1 MADDTLLS
9 PPASGDGAPK
19 DGDTTLSADAARE
32 ARRAALMAEKAR
44 RREARAT
51 GVESASQASTGS
63 AASEAPAS
71 PSANAAP
78 AEKVATPAAPPPGS
92 EARSGALTAT
102 EAVAAQIKDA
112 SRYRI
117 IGKSMPKVD
126 GMPKI
131 NGQARFTDDMKLPR
145 MLIGKTLRS
154 PHAHARIT
162 HIDTSRAEA
171 LPGVLCVITGKDIPT
186 KYGII
191 PVAQDETALA
201 IDKVRYV
208 GEPVAC
214 VAALDEETAYNALKL
229 IDVTYETLPT
239 VMTIDEALEGK
250 IILHEQNKTGNI
262 LKNVQQT
269 FGEVD
274 ALLGESEVIV
284 EDDYYYEG
292 CTHVPLESH
301 SALASWDHEGRL
313 ELWSSTQV
321 PHYLQRE
328 LSKVLGVPQSR
339 VRVVKPHFGSGY
351 GGKSE
356 PFSLEF
362 CACVMAKKTGRP
374 VKITYTREEVFYA
387 HRGRHAAKMW
397 LKLGAKKDGTLTA
410 LDFKCWLDGGGYA
423 SFGVVTTYY
432 TGVFHSLPYNLPAFR
447 WETSRLYT
455 NKPPCGPKRG
465 HGAIQPRFA
474 FEIAL
479 DQLAEKLGM
488 DPAELRRKNF
498 IEPGHKTVNDFQV
511 TSCGMKEAMEKV
523 LAESGYFEKKGKLPR
538 GRGIGVAC
546 SAYICGA
553 GQPIYANDMP
563 HSTVNVKLDRSGCA
577 TIFSGSADIGQ
588 GSNIMLAMVV
598 AEILGIEVA
607 DCKVIEADTDLT
619 PVDLGS
625 YSSRVTFMVGN
636 AARNA
641 AEQLRAKLLQGTADH
656 LRVPV
661 EEVEQVGNEMRYRK
675 DPTRRITLQR
685 AIHEAEARYGGLT
698 AAGIYKPPRL
708 STRLGGRGA
717 GPSPAYTFTAQVAEV
732 SVDEETGMVTVEK
745 VWCAHDC
752 GRALNPVVVE
762 GQIEGSVYMGFGEA
776 IFEAQRYYR
785 NGLMTT
791 PSILEYKLP
800 TIYDTPEIKAYYVE
814 TVDPN
819 GPFGAKEAGEGPQ
832 LPTAPVVANAIFDA
846 IGVRFKS
853 NPMTPDVVLKA
864 LEGRTTRKNM
874 RMA

>member
-1 MADDTLLS
+1 MASGNIGQPGDGSSKATPSKAADD
-9 PPASGDGAPK
+9 K
-19 DGDTTLSADAARE
+19 TTEPSTPLDADAARE
-32 ARRAALMAEKAR
+32 ARRAAIMAERAAKLA
-44 RREARAT
+44 ARA
-51 GVESASQASTGS
+51 EKKE
-63 AASEAPAS
+63 AAAEAPSAVVIEAERVS
-71 PSANAAP
+71 PPAVSPAPVQAP
-78 AEKVATPAAPPPGS
+78 AF
-92 EARSGALTAT
+92 
-102 EAVAAQIKDA
+102 
-112 SRYRI
+112 RI
-117 IGKSMPKVD
+117 IGKSTPKVD

-145 MLIGKTLRS
+145 MLVGKTLRS
-154 PHAHARIT
+154 PHAHARLIRV
-162 HIDTSRAEA
+162 DTRKAEA
-171 LPGVLCVITGKDIPT
+171 LPGVYCVITGQDIPT

-191 PVAQDETALA
+191 PVSQDEYALA
-201 IDKVRYV
+201 FDKVRYV

-214 VAALDEETAYNALKL
+214 VAAIDEETAYHALRL
-229 IDVTYETLPT
+229 IEVEYEILPT
-239 VMTIDEALEGK
+239 VMSIDEALEGK
-250 IILHEQNKTGNI
+250 VLIHEQNKTGNI

-269 FGEVD
+269 FGDPD
-274 ALLGESEVIV
+274 ARLAESDVVV
-284 EDDYYYEG
+284 EDEYFYEG
-292 CTHVPLESH
+292 NTHVPLETH
-301 SALASWDHEGRL
+301 SCLAHWDHEGRL

-328 LSKVLGVPQSR
+328 LAKVLGVPQSR
-339 VRVVKPHFGSGY
+339 VRVVKPHFGAGY

-362 CACVMAKKTGRP
+362 CAAFMARKTGRP
-374 VKITYTREEVFYA
+374 VKITYSREEVFYA
-387 HRGRHAAKMW
+387 HRGRHAARMW
-397 LKLGAKKDGTLTA
+397 LKLGAKKDGTLTG

-432 TGVFHSLPYNLPAFR
+432 TGVFHSLPYVMPAFR
-447 WETSRLYT
+447 WDTTRLYT

-488 DPAELRRKNF
+488 DPAELRRRNF
-498 IEPGHKTVNDFQV
+498 VEPGHKTVNDFQV

-523 LAESGYFEKKGKLPR
+523 LTESRYFEKKGKLPR
-538 GRGIGVAC
+538 GKGIGVAC

-588 GSNIMLAMVV
+588 GSNVMLAMVV
-598 AEILGIEVA
+598 AEVLGVEVA

-636 AARNA
+636 AARHA
-641 AEQLRAKLLQGTADH
+641 AEQIRAKILKGTADH
-656 LRVPV
+656 LGVPV
-661 EEVEQVGNEMRYRK
+661 EEVEQVGMEMRYRR
-675 DPTRRITLQR
+675 DPSRKIPFLR
-685 AIHEAEARYGGLT
+685 AISEAEARYGGLSSVGT
-698 AAGIYKPPRL
+698 YKPPRL

-732 SVDEETGMVTVEK
+732 TVDEETGSVIVDK

-752 GRALNPVVVE
+752 GRALNPAVVE

-776 IFEAQRYYR
+776 VFEAQRYYR
-785 NGLMTT
+785 SGLMVA

-800 TIYDTPEIKAYYVE
+800 TIYDTPEIQVYYIE
-814 TVDPN
+814 TIDPN

-832 LPTAPVVANAIFDA
+832 LPTAPVIANAVYDA
-846 IGVRFKS
+846 VGIRFKA
-853 NPMTPDVVLKA
+853 NPLTPDVVLKA
-864 LEGRTTRKNM
+864 LEGKTARKNM